1 LIKYFQYNNNYKEI
15 QIAFMK
21 KTQLVLGLLVALTS
35 LTTVANAQ
43 MKEGKISY
51 ERKIN
56 MHRNLPDPQMKS
68 MVPEFRTDKFELIF
82 NENVSLFRSVVD
94 EEAPDP
100 FANAG
105 GGGGGGMRFN
115 FRMPSANTYTDLA
128 KQMQYEGREFFEK
141 EFLIIDSLKQ
151 YKWKLSEETKTI
163 AKQLCKKATT
173 MVTAPQMRMR
183 VSIGGPGNNSD
194 TTANT
199 PRAPKETELV
209 VWYAEGI
216 PVSFG
221 PEGYSGLPGVIME
234 IDQDNGANVMTA
246 VEVSTK
252 YPKKELVAPSK
263 GEKMNRA
270 QFQEN
275 MMKLMQDM
283 QRGGGIRMGGSAIR
297 IGGGN

>member
-1 LIKYFQYNNNYKEI
+1 
-15 QIAFMK
+15 MK
-21 KTQLVLGLLVALTS
+21 KIQLVLGLLIALTS
-35 LTTVANAQ
+35 LTTVATAQ

-68 MVPEFRTDKFELIF
+68 MIPEFRTDKFELIF

-105 GGGGGGMRFN
+105 GGGGGMRMN
-115 FRMPSANTYTDLA
+115 FRMPTANTYTDMA
-128 KQMQYEGREFFEK
+128 KQMQYEERAFFEK

-173 MVTAPQMRMR
+173 MITSPQMRMR
-183 VSIGGPGNNSD
+183 VSIGGAGNNTD

-209 VWYAEGI
+209 VWYAENI

-221 PEGYSGLPGVIME
+221 PDNYSGLPGVIME
-234 IDQDNGANVMTA
+234 IDQDNGATVTTA
-246 VEVSTK
+246 VEVSAK
-252 YPKKELVAPSK
+252 YPKKELVAPTK
-263 GEKMNRA
+263 GDKMNRA

-275 MMKLMQDM
+275 MQKLMQDM
-283 QRGGGIRMGGSAIR
+283 QRGGGIRMGGMNIR
-297 IGGGN
+297 VGGN

>member
-1 LIKYFQYNNNYKEI
+1 LLI
-15 QIAFMK
+15 
-21 KTQLVLGLLVALTS
+21 ALTS
-35 LTTVANAQ
+35 ISTKATAQ

-82 NENVSLFRSVVD
+82 NESVSLFRSVVD

-115 FRMPSANTYTDLA
+115 FRMPSANTFTDLA

-141 EFLIIDSLKQ
+141 EFLIVDSLKQ

-173 MVTAPQMRMR
+173 MITAPQMRMR
-183 VSIGGPGNNSD
+183 VSIGRGGENNTD
-194 TTANT
+194 TAAANT

-209 VWYAEGI
+209 VWYAENI

-221 PEGYSGLPGVIME
+221 PDSYNGLPGVIME
-234 IDQDNGANVMTA
+234 IDQDNGANVTTA

-252 YPKKELVAPSK
+252 YPKKELVAPTK

-275 MMKLMQDM
+275 MQKLMQEM
-283 QRGGGIRMGGSAIR
+283 QRGGGGMGGMRIR
-297 IGGGN
+297 VGGGN

>member
-1 LIKYFQYNNNYKEI
+1 
-15 QIAFMK
+15 MK
-21 KTQLVLGLLVALTS
+21 KTQLVLGLLVAFTS
-35 LTTVANAQ
+35 LTTVASAQ

-105 GGGGGGMRFN
+105 GGGGGMRMN
-115 FRMPSANTYTDLA
+115 FRMPTANTYTDMA
-128 KQMQYEGREFFEK
+128 KQMQYEERAFFEK

-173 MVTAPQMRMR
+173 MITSPQMRMR
-183 VSIGGPGNNSD
+183 VSIGGAGNNTD

-209 VWYAEGI
+209 VWYAENI

-221 PEGYSGLPGVIME
+221 PDNYSGLPGVIME
-234 IDQDNGANVMTA
+234 IDQDNGATVTTA
-246 VEVSTK
+246 VEVSAK
-252 YPKKELVAPSK
+252 YPKKELVAPTK
-263 GEKMNRA
+263 GEKMNRV

-275 MMKLMQDM
+275 MQKLMQLVKLSN
-283 QRGGGIRMGGSAIR
+283 I
-297 IGGGN
+297 

>member
-1 LIKYFQYNNNYKEI
+1 
-15 QIAFMK
+15 MK
-21 KTQLVLGLLVALTS
+21 KIQLVFGLLIALTS
-35 LTTVANAQ
+35 ISTTATAQ

-82 NENVSLFRSVVD
+82 NESVSLFRSVVD
-94 EEAPDP
+94 DEAPDP

-105 GGGGGGMRFN
+105 GGGGGGMRMN
-115 FRMPSANTYTDLA
+115 FRMPTANTYTDMA
-128 KQMQYEGREFFEK
+128 KQMQYEERAFFEK
-141 EFLIIDSLKQ
+141 EFLIVDSLKQ

-173 MVTAPQMRMR
+173 MITAPQMRMR
-183 VSIGGPGNNSD
+183 VSMGRGGENNTD

-209 VWYAEGI
+209 VWYAENI

-221 PEGYSGLPGVIME
+221 PDNYSGLPGVIME
-234 IDQDNGANVMTA
+234 IDQDNGATVTTA
-246 VEVSTK
+246 VEVSAK
-252 YPKKELVAPSK
+252 YPKKELVAPTK
-263 GEKMNRA
+263 GDKMNRV

-275 MMKLMQDM
+275 MQKLMQEM
-283 QRGGGIRMGGSAIR
+283 QRGGGIRMGGATIR
-297 IGGGN
+297 VGGNNN

>member
-1 LIKYFQYNNNYKEI
+1 
-15 QIAFMK
+15 MK
-21 KTQLVLGLLVALTS
+21 KIQLVFGLLIALTS
-35 LTTVANAQ
+35 ISTSATAQ

-82 NENVSLFRSVVD
+82 NESVSLFRSVVD
-94 EEAPDP
+94 DEAPDP

-105 GGGGGGMRFN
+105 GGGGGMRMN
-115 FRMPSANTYTDLA
+115 FRMPTANTFTDMG
-128 KQMQYEGREFFEK
+128 KQMQYEERAFFEK
-141 EFLIIDSLKQ
+141 EFLIVDSLKQ

-173 MVTAPQMRMR
+173 MITAPQMRMR
-183 VSIGGPGNNSD
+183 VSIGGGGNNSD

-209 VWYAEGI
+209 VWYAENI

-221 PEGYSGLPGVIME
+221 PDNYSGLPGVIME
-234 IDQDNGANVMTA
+234 IDQDNGATVTTA
-246 VEVSTK
+246 VEVSAK

-275 MMKLMQDM
+275 MQKLMQEM

>member
-1 LIKYFQYNNNYKEI
+1 
-15 QIAFMK
+15 
-21 KTQLVLGLLVALTS
+21 
-35 LTTVANAQ
+35 
-43 MKEGKISY
+43 
-51 ERKIN
+51 
-56 MHRNLPDPQMKS
+56 MHRFITDPEMKARI
-68 MVPEFRTDKFELIF
+68 PEFRTDKFELIF

-128 KQMQYEGREFFEK
+128 KQIQYEGREFFEK
-141 EFLIIDSLKQ
+141 EFLIVDSLKQ

-173 MVTAPQMRMR
+173 MITAPQMRMR
-183 VSIGGPGNNSD
+183 VSIGRGGENNTD

-199 PRAPKETELV
+199 KRAPKETELV
-209 VWYAEGI
+209 VWYAENI

-221 PEGYSGLPGVIME
+221 PDSYSGLPGVIME
-234 IDQDNGANVMTA
+234 IDQDNGATVTTS
-246 VEVSTK
+246 VEVSAK
-252 YPKKELVAPSK
+252 YPKKELVAPTK

-275 MMKLMQDM
+275 MQKLMQDM
-283 QRGGGIRMGGSAIR
+283 QRGGGIRMGGNAIR

>member
-1 LIKYFQYNNNYKEI
+1 
-15 QIAFMK
+15 MK
-21 KTQLVLGLLVALTS
+21 KIQLVFGMLIALTS
-35 LTTVANAQ
+35 VITTAKAQ

-68 MVPEFRTDKFELIF
+68 MIPEFRTDKFELIF
-82 NENVSLFRSVVD
+82 NESVSLFRSVVD

-141 EFLIIDSLKQ
+141 EFLIVDSLKQ
-151 YKWKLSEETKTI
+151 YKWKLSEETKMI

-173 MVTAPQMRMR
+173 MITAPQVMRMR
-183 VSIGGPGNNSD
+183 VSMGRGGENNTD

-209 VWYAEGI
+209 VWYAENI

-221 PEGYSGLPGVIME
+221 PDSYSGLPGVIME
-234 IDQDNGANVMTA
+234 IDQDNGANVTTA
-246 VEVSTK
+246 VEVSAK
-252 YPKKELVAPSK
+252 YPKKELVAPTK
-263 GEKMNRA
+263 GEKMNRV

-275 MMKLMQDM
+275 MQKLMQEM
-283 QRGGGIRMGGSAIR
+283 QRGGGIRMGGAAIR
-297 IGGGN
+297 VGGGN

>member
-1 LIKYFQYNNNYKEI
+1 LINHFQYNNYYKEI
-15 QIAFMK
+15 KIAFMK
-21 KTQLVLGLLVALTS
+21 KIQLVLGLLIALTS
-35 LTTVANAQ
+35 LTTVATAQ

-105 GGGGGGMRFN
+105 GGGGGMRMN
-115 FRMPSANTYTDLA
+115 FRMPTANTYTDMA
-128 KQMQYEGREFFEK
+128 KQMQYEERAFFEK

-173 MVTAPQMRMR
+173 MITSPQMRMR
-183 VSIGGPGNNSD
+183 VSIGGAGNNTD

-209 VWYAEGI
+209 VWYAENI

-221 PEGYSGLPGVIME
+221 PDNYSGLPGVIME
-234 IDQDNGANVMTA
+234 IDQDNGATVTTA
-246 VEVSTK
+246 VEVSAK
-252 YPKKELVAPSK
+252 YPKKELVAPTK
-263 GEKMNRA
+263 GDKMNRA
-270 QFQEN
+270 QFQES
-275 MMKLMQDM
+275 MQKLMQDM
-283 QRGGGIRMGGSAIR
+283 QRGGGIRMGGMNIR
-297 IGGGN
+297 VGGN

>member
-1 LIKYFQYNNNYKEI
+1 
-15 QIAFMK
+15 
-21 KTQLVLGLLVALTS
+21 
-35 LTTVANAQ
+35 
-43 MKEGKISY
+43 
-51 ERKIN
+51 

-68 MVPEFRTDKFELIF
+68 MIPEFRTDKFELIF
-82 NENVSLFRSVVD
+82 NENASLFRSVVD
-94 EEAPDP
+94 DEAPDP

-105 GGGGGGMRFN
+105 GGGGGGMRMS
-115 FRMPSANTYTDLA
+115 FRMPTANTYTDLA
-128 KQMQYEGREFFEK
+128 KQMQYEERAFFEK
-141 EFLIIDSLKQ
+141 EFLIVDSLKQ

-173 MVTAPQMRMR
+173 MITAPQVRMR
-183 VSIGGPGNNSD
+183 VSIGRGGENNTD

-209 VWYAEGI
+209 VWYAENI

-221 PEGYSGLPGVIME
+221 PDSYSGLPGVIME
-234 IDQDNGANVMTA
+234 IDQDNGATVTTA
-246 VEVSTK
+246 VEVSAK

-275 MMKLMQDM
+275 MQKLMQDM
-283 QRGGGIRMGGSAIR
+283 QRGGGGMGGMRIR
-297 IGGGN
+297 VGN

>member
-1 LIKYFQYNNNYKEI
+1 
-15 QIAFMK
+15 MK
-21 KTQLVLGLLVALTS
+21 KIQLVLGLLIALTS
-35 LTTVANAQ
+35 LTTVATAQ

-105 GGGGGGMRFN
+105 GGGGGMRMN
-115 FRMPSANTYTDLA
+115 FRMPTANTYTDMA
-128 KQMQYEGREFFEK
+128 KQMQYEERAFFEK

-173 MVTAPQMRMR
+173 MITSPQMRMR
-183 VSIGGPGNNSD
+183 VSIGGAGNNTD

-209 VWYAEGI
+209 VWYAENI

-221 PEGYSGLPGVIME
+221 PDNYSGLPGVIME
-234 IDQDNGANVMTA
+234 IDQDNGATVTTA
-246 VEVSTK
+246 VEVSAK
-252 YPKKELVAPSK
+252 YPKKELVAPTK
-263 GEKMNRA
+263 GDKMNRA

-275 MMKLMQDM
+275 MQKLMQDM
-283 QRGGGIRMGGSAIR
+283 QRGGGGMGGMRIR

>member
-1 LIKYFQYNNNYKEI
+1 MKKI
-15 QIAFMK
+15 QIVVGF
-21 KTQLVLGLLVALTS
+21 LIALTS
-35 LTTVANAQ
+35 ITTTATAQ

-68 MVPEFRTDKFELIF
+68 MIPEFRTDKFELIF
-82 NENVSLFRSVVD
+82 NESVSLFRSVVD
-94 EEAPDP
+94 DEAPDP

-105 GGGGGGMRFN
+105 GGGGGMRMN
-115 FRMPSANTYTDLA
+115 FRMPTANTFTDVA
-128 KQMQYEGREFFEK
+128 KQMQYEERAFFEK
-141 EFLIIDSLKQ
+141 EFLIVDSLKQ

-173 MVTAPQMRMR
+173 MITAPQMRMR
-183 VSIGGPGNNSD
+183 VSIGGPGNNTD
-194 TTANT
+194 TAANT

-209 VWYAEGI
+209 VWYAENI

-221 PEGYSGLPGVIME
+221 PDNYSGLPGVIME
-234 IDQDNGANVMTA
+234 IDQDNGANVTTA
-246 VEVSTK
+246 VEVSAK
-252 YPKKELVAPSK
+252 YPKKELVAPTK

-275 MMKLMQDM
+275 MQKLMQDM
-283 QRGGGIRMGGSAIR
+283 QRGGGIRMGGTAIR

>member
-1 LIKYFQYNNNYKEI
+1 
-15 QIAFMK
+15 
-21 KTQLVLGLLVALTS
+21 
-35 LTTVANAQ
+35 

-82 NENVSLFRSVVD
+82 NENASLFRSVVD
-94 EEAPDP
+94 DEAPDP

-141 EFLIIDSLKQ
+141 EFLIVDSLKQ

-183 VSIGGPGNNSD
+183 ISIGGPGNNSD
-194 TTANT
+194 TTSNT

-209 VWYAEGI
+209 VWYAENI

-221 PEGYSGLPGVIME
+221 PDNYSGLPGVIME
-234 IDQDNGANVMTA
+234 IDQDNGATVTTA
-246 VEVSTK
+246 VEVSAK
-252 YPKKELVAPSK
+252 YPKKELVAPTK
-263 GEKMNRA
+263 GDKMNRA

-275 MMKLMQDM
+275 MQKLMQDM
-283 QRGGGIRMGGSAIR
+283 QRGGGMGGMRIR
-297 IGGGN
+297 VGGN

>member
-1 LIKYFQYNNNYKEI
+1 
-15 QIAFMK
+15 
-21 KTQLVLGLLVALTS
+21 VLTS
-35 LTTVANAQ
+35 LNTSATAQ

-68 MVPEFRTDKFELIF
+68 MIPEFRTDKFELIF
-82 NENVSLFRSVVD
+82 NESVSLFRSVVD
-94 EEAPDP
+94 DEAPDP

-115 FRMPSANTYTDLA
+115 FRMPTANTYTDMA
-128 KQMQYEGREFFEK
+128 KQMQYEERAFFEK
-141 EFLIIDSLKQ
+141 EFLIVDSLKQ

-173 MVTAPQMRMR
+173 MITAPQVMRMR
-183 VSIGGPGNNSD
+183 VSMGRGGENNTD

-209 VWYAEGI
+209 VWYAENI

-221 PEGYSGLPGVIME
+221 PDNYSGLPGVIME
-234 IDQDNGANVMTA
+234 IDQDNGATVTTA
-246 VEVSTK
+246 VEVSAK
-252 YPKKELVAPSK
+252 YPKKELVAPTK
-263 GEKMNRA
+263 GDKMNRV

-275 MMKLMQDM
+275 MQKLMQEM
-283 QRGGGIRMGGSAIR
+283 QRGGGIRMGGATIR
-297 IGGGN
+297 VGGNNN

>member
-1 LIKYFQYNNNYKEI
+1 
-15 QIAFMK
+15 MK
-21 KTQLVLGLLVALTS
+21 KIQLVFGLLIALTS
-35 LTTVANAQ
+35 ISINAKAQ

-68 MVPEFRTDKFELIF
+68 MIPEYRTDKFELIF
-82 NENVSLFRSVVD
+82 NESVSLFRSVVD

-105 GGGGGGMRFN
+105 GGGGGGGMRFN
-115 FRMPSANTYTDLA
+115 FRMPSANTYTDIA
-128 KQMQYEGREFFEK
+128 KQMQYEERAFFEK
-141 EFLIIDSLKQ
+141 EFLIVDSLKQ

-173 MVTAPQMRMR
+173 MISAPQMRMR
-183 VSIGGPGNNSD
+183 VSIGGGGNNTD

-209 VWYAEGI
+209 VWYAENI

-221 PEGYSGLPGVIME
+221 PDSYNGLPGVIME
-234 IDQDNGANVMTA
+234 IDQDNGANVTTA
-246 VEVSTK
+246 VEVSAK
-252 YPKKELVAPSK
+252 YPKKELVAPTK

-275 MMKLMQDM
+275 MQKLMQEM
-283 QRGGGIRMGGSAIR
+283 QRGGGGMGGMRIR
-297 IGGGN
+297 VGGGN

>member
-1 LIKYFQYNNNYKEI
+1 
-15 QIAFMK
+15 
-21 KTQLVLGLLVALTS
+21 
-35 LTTVANAQ
+35 
-43 MKEGKISY
+43 
-51 ERKIN
+51 
-56 MHRNLPDPQMKS
+56 
-68 MVPEFRTDKFELIF
+68 
-82 NENVSLFRSVVD
+82 
-94 EEAPDP
+94 
-100 FANAG
+100 
-105 GGGGGGMRFN
+105 
-115 FRMPSANTYTDLA
+115 
-128 KQMQYEGREFFEK
+128 
-141 EFLIIDSLKQ
+141 LKQ

-183 VSIGGPGNNSD
+183 VSIGGPSNNTD

-199 PRAPKETELV
+199 PKAPKETELV

-246 VEVSTK
+246 VEVSAK

-275 MMKLMQDM
+275 MQKLMQDM
-283 QRGGGIRMGGSAIR
+283 QRGGGIRMGGGIR

>member
-1 LIKYFQYNNNYKEI
+1 MKKI
-15 QIAFMK
+15 QI
-21 KTQLVLGLLVALTS
+21 VVGLLIALTS
-35 LTTVANAQ
+35 ITTTATAQ

-68 MVPEFRTDKFELIF
+68 MIPEFRTDKFELIF
-82 NENVSLFRSVVD
+82 NESVSLFRSVVD

-105 GGGGGGMRFN
+105 GGGGGGMRMN
-115 FRMPSANTYTDLA
+115 FRMPTANTFTDVA
-128 KQMQYEGREFFEK
+128 KQMQYEERAFFEK
-141 EFLIIDSLKQ
+141 EFLIVDSLKQ

-173 MVTAPQMRMR
+173 MITAPQMRMR
-183 VSIGGPGNNSD
+183 VSIGGPGNNTD

-209 VWYAEGI
+209 VWYAENI

-221 PEGYSGLPGVIME
+221 PDSYSGLPGVIME
-234 IDQDNGANVMTA
+234 IDQDNGANVTTA
-246 VEVSTK
+246 VEVSAK
-252 YPKKELVAPSK
+252 YPKKELVAPTK

-275 MMKLMQDM
+275 MQKLMQDM
-283 QRGGGIRMGGSAIR
+283 QRGGGIRMGGTAIR

>member
-1 LIKYFQYNNNYKEI
+1 
-15 QIAFMK
+15 MK
-21 KTQLVLGLLVALTS
+21 KIQLVLGLMIALISISTS
-35 LTTVANAQ
+35 AIAQ

-82 NENVSLFRSVVD
+82 NESVSLFRSVVD
-94 EEAPDP
+94 DEAPDP

-105 GGGGGGMRFN
+105 GGGGGGMRMS
-115 FRMPSANTYTDLA
+115 FRMPTANTYTDLA
-128 KQMQYEGREFFEK
+128 KQMQYEERAFFEK

-173 MVTAPQMRMR
+173 MVTAPQVRMR
-183 VSIGGPGNNSD
+183 ISMGGGNNTD

-209 VWYAEGI
+209 VWYAENI

-221 PEGYSGLPGVIME
+221 PDNYSGLPGVIME
-234 IDQDNGANVMTA
+234 IDQDNGANVTTA
-246 VEVSTK
+246 VEVSAK
-252 YPKKELVAPSK
+252 YPKKELVAPTK
-263 GEKMNRA
+263 GDKMNRA

-275 MMKLMQDM
+275 MQKLMQDM
-283 QRGGGIRMGGSAIR
+283 QRGGGGMGGMRIR
-297 IGGGN
+297 VGGN

>member
-1 LIKYFQYNNNYKEI
+1 
-15 QIAFMK
+15 MK
-21 KTQLVLGLLVALTS
+21 KIQLVLGLLIALTS
-35 LTTVANAQ
+35 LTTVATAQ

-105 GGGGGGMRFN
+105 GGGGGMRMN
-115 FRMPSANTYTDLA
+115 FRMPTANTYTDMA
-128 KQMQYEGREFFEK
+128 KQMQYEERAFFEK
-141 EFLIIDSLKQ
+141 EFLIVDSLKQ

-173 MVTAPQMRMR
+173 MITAPQVMRMR
-183 VSIGGPGNNSD
+183 VSMGRGGENNTD

-209 VWYAEGI
+209 VWYAENI

-221 PEGYSGLPGVIME
+221 PDNYSGLPGVIME
-234 IDQDNGANVMTA
+234 IDQDNGATVTTA
-246 VEVSTK
+246 VEVSAK
-252 YPKKELVAPSK
+252 YPKKELVAPTK
-263 GEKMNRA
+263 GDKMNRV

-275 MMKLMQDM
+275 MQKLMQEM
-283 QRGGGIRMGGSAIR
+283 QRGGGIRMGGATIR
-297 IGGGN
+297 VGGNNN

>member
-1 LIKYFQYNNNYKEI
+1 
-15 QIAFMK
+15 MK
-21 KTQLVLGLLVALTS
+21 KIQLVLGLLIA
-35 LTTVANAQ
+35 LTTVTTSATAQ

-82 NENVSLFRSVVD
+82 NESVSLFRSVVD
-94 EEAPDP
+94 DEAPDP

-105 GGGGGGMRFN
+105 GGGGGGMRMA
-115 FRMPSANTYTDLA
+115 FRMPTAKTYTDLA
-128 KQMQYEGREFFEK
+128 KQTQYEERAFFEK

-173 MVTAPQMRMR
+173 MITSPQMRMR
-183 VSIGGPGNNSD
+183 VSIGGGNNTD

-209 VWYAEGI
+209 VWYAENI

-221 PEGYSGLPGVIME
+221 PDNYSGLPGVIME
-234 IDQDNGANVMTA
+234 IDQDNGATVTTA
-246 VEVSTK
+246 VEVSAK
-252 YPKKELVAPSK
+252 YPKKELVAPTK
-263 GEKMNRA
+263 GDKMNRA

-275 MMKLMQDM
+275 MQKLMQDM
-283 QRGGGIRMGGSAIR
+283 QRGGGGMGGMRIR
-297 IGGGN
+297 VGGN

>member
-1 LIKYFQYNNNYKEI
+1 
-15 QIAFMK
+15 
-21 KTQLVLGLLVALTS
+21 
-35 LTTVANAQ
+35 

-82 NENVSLFRSVVD
+82 NESVSLFRSVLD
-94 EEAPDP
+94 DEAPDP

-105 GGGGGGMRFN
+105 GGGGGGMRMN
-115 FRMPSANTYTDLA
+115 FRMPTANTYTDLA
-128 KQMQYEGREFFEK
+128 KQTQYEERAFFEK

-173 MVTAPQMRMR
+173 MITSPQMRMR
-183 VSIGGPGNNSD
+183 VSMGGGNNTD

-209 VWYAEGI
+209 VWYAENI

-221 PEGYSGLPGVIME
+221 PDNYSGLPGVIME
-234 IDQDNGANVMTA
+234 IDQDNGATVTTA
-246 VEVSTK
+246 VEVSAK
-252 YPKKELVAPSK
+252 YPKKELVAPTK
-263 GEKMNRA
+263 GDKMNRA

-275 MMKLMQDM
+275 MQKLMQDM
-283 QRGGGIRMGGSAIR
+283 QRGGGGMGGMRIR
-297 IGGGN
+297 VGGN

>member
-1 LIKYFQYNNNYKEI
+1 LINHFQYNNYYKEI
-15 QIAFMK
+15 KIAFMK
-21 KTQLVLGLLVALTS
+21 KIQLVLGMLIALTS
-35 LTTVANAQ
+35 LTTVATAQ

-105 GGGGGGMRFN
+105 GGGGGMRMS
-115 FRMPSANTYTDLA
+115 FRMPTANTYTDMA
-128 KQMQYEGREFFEK
+128 KQMQYEERAFFEK

-173 MVTAPQMRMR
+173 MITSPQMRMR
-183 VSIGGPGNNSD
+183 VSIGGAGNNTD

-209 VWYAEGI
+209 VWYAENI

-221 PEGYSGLPGVIME
+221 PDNYSGLPGVIME
-234 IDQDNGANVMTA
+234 IDQDNGATVTTA
-246 VEVSTK
+246 VEVSAK
-252 YPKKELVAPSK
+252 YPKKELVAPTK
-263 GEKMNRA
+263 GDKMNRA

-275 MMKLMQDM
+275 MQKLMQDM
-283 QRGGGIRMGGSAIR
+283 QRGGGMGGMRIR
-297 IGGGN
+297 VGGN

>member
-1 LIKYFQYNNNYKEI
+1 
-15 QIAFMK
+15 MK
-21 KTQLVLGLLVALTS
+21 KIQLVFGLLIALTS
-35 LTTVANAQ
+35 ISINAKAQ

-82 NENVSLFRSVVD
+82 NESVSLFRSVVD

-115 FRMPSANTYTDLA
+115 FRMPTANTFTDIA
-128 KQMQYEGREFFEK
+128 KQMQYEERAFFEK
-141 EFLIIDSLKQ
+141 EFLIVDSIKQ

-173 MVTAPQMRMR
+173 MISAPQMRMR
-183 VSIGGPGNNSD
+183 ISIGGSANNTD

-209 VWYAEGI
+209 VWYAENI

-221 PEGYSGLPGVIME
+221 PDSYNGLPGVIME
-234 IDQDNGANVMTA
+234 IDQDNGANVTTA

-252 YPKKELVAPSK
+252 YPKKELVAPTK

-275 MMKLMQDM
+275 MQKLMHEM
-283 QRGGGIRMGGSAIR
+283 QRAGGGMGGMRIR
-297 IGGGN
+297 VGGGN

>member
-1 LIKYFQYNNNYKEI
+1 
-15 QIAFMK
+15 
-21 KTQLVLGLLVALTS
+21 
-35 LTTVANAQ
+35 
-43 MKEGKISY
+43 
-51 ERKIN
+51 
-56 MHRNLPDPQMKS
+56 

-105 GGGGGGMRFN
+105 GGGGGGARFN

-128 KQMQYEGREFFEK
+128 KQMQYEERAFFEK

-173 MVTAPQMRMR
+173 MITAPQMRMR
-183 VSIGGPGNNSD
+183 VSLGGGGNNTD

-209 VWYAEGI
+209 VWYAENI

-234 IDQDNGANVMTA
+234 IDQDNGATVTTA
-246 VEVSTK
+246 VEVSAK
-252 YPKKELVAPSK
+252 YPKKELVAPTK
-263 GEKMNRA
+263 GDKMNRA

-283 QRGGGIRMGGSAIR
+283 QRGGGMGGMRIR
-297 IGGGN
+297 VGGN

>member
-1 LIKYFQYNNNYKEI
+1 
-15 QIAFMK
+15 MK
-21 KTQLVLGLLVALTS
+21 KIQFVFGLLIALTS
-35 LTTVANAQ
+35 LSTTVTAQ

-82 NENVSLFRSVVD
+82 NENASLFRSVVD
-94 EEAPDP
+94 DEAPDP

-105 GGGGGGMRFN
+105 GGGGGGMRMS
-115 FRMPSANTYTDLA
+115 FRMPSANIFTDLA
-128 KQMQYEGREFFEK
+128 KQTQYEERAFFEK
-141 EFLIIDSLKQ
+141 EFLIVDSLKQ

-173 MVTAPQMRMR
+173 MITAPQVRMR
-183 VSIGGPGNNSD
+183 VSIGGGGNNTD
-194 TTANT
+194 TTANR

-209 VWYAEGI
+209 VWYAENI

-221 PEGYSGLPGVIME
+221 PENYSGLPGVIME
-234 IDQDNGANVMTA
+234 IDQDNGATVTTA
-246 VEVSTK
+246 VEVSAK
-252 YPKKELVAPSK
+252 YPKKELVAPTK
-263 GEKMNRA
+263 GDKMNRA

-275 MMKLMQDM
+275 MQKLMQDM
-283 QRGGGIRMGGSAIR
+283 QRGGGGRGVMNIRV
-297 IGGGN
+297 GGGN

>member
-1 LIKYFQYNNNYKEI
+1 
-15 QIAFMK
+15 MK
-21 KTQLVLGLLVALTS
+21 KIQLVLGLLIA
-35 LTTVANAQ
+35 LTTVTTSVRAQ

-68 MVPEFRTDKFELIF
+68 MIPEFRTDKFELIF
-82 NENVSLFRSVVD
+82 NENASLFRSVVD
-94 EEAPDP
+94 DEAPDP

-105 GGGGGGMRFN
+105 GGGGGMRMN
-115 FRMPSANTYTDLA
+115 FRMPTANTYTDLA
-128 KQMQYEGREFFEK
+128 KQMQYEERAFFEK

-173 MVTAPQMRMR
+173 MITAPQMRMR
-183 VSIGGPGNNSD
+183 VSIGGGNNTD

-209 VWYAEGI
+209 VWYAENI

-221 PEGYSGLPGVIME
+221 PDNYSGLPGVIME
-234 IDQDNGANVMTA
+234 IDQDNGANVTTA
-246 VEVSTK
+246 VEVSAK

-263 GEKMNRA
+263 GDKMNRA

-275 MMKLMQDM
+275 MQKLMQDM
-283 QRGGGIRMGGSAIR
+283 QRGGGRMGGMRIR
-297 IGGGN
+297 VGN

>member
-1 LIKYFQYNNNYKEI
+1 MKKI
-15 QIAFMK
+15 QI
-21 KTQLVLGLLVALTS
+21 VVGLLIALTS
-35 LTTVANAQ
+35 ITTTATAQ

-68 MVPEFRTDKFELIF
+68 MIPEFRTDKFELIF
-82 NENVSLFRSVVD
+82 NESVSLFRSVVD
-94 EEAPDP
+94 DEAPDP

-105 GGGGGGMRFN
+105 GGGGGMRMN
-115 FRMPSANTYTDLA
+115 FRMPTANTFTDVA
-128 KQMQYEGREFFEK
+128 KQMQYEERAFFEK
-141 EFLIIDSLKQ
+141 EFLIVDSLKQ

-173 MVTAPQMRMR
+173 MITAPQMRMR
-183 VSIGGPGNNSD
+183 VSIGGPGNNTD

-209 VWYAEGI
+209 VWYAENI

-221 PEGYSGLPGVIME
+221 PDSYSGLPGVIME
-234 IDQDNGANVMTA
+234 IDQDNGANITTA
-246 VEVSTK
+246 VEVSAK
-252 YPKKELVAPSK
+252 YPKKELVAPTK

-275 MMKLMQDM
+275 MQKLMQDM
-283 QRGGGIRMGGSAIR
+283 QRGGGIRMGGTAIR

>member
-1 LIKYFQYNNNYKEI
+1 
-15 QIAFMK
+15 MK
-21 KTQLVLGLLVALTS
+21 KIQLLLGLLIALTS
-35 LTTVANAQ
+35 ITTLATAQ

-105 GGGGGGMRFN
+105 GGGGGGMRMN
-115 FRMPSANTYTDLA
+115 FRMPTANTYTDMA
-128 KQMQYEGREFFEK
+128 KQMQYEERAFFEK

-173 MVTAPQMRMR
+173 MITSPQMRMR
-183 VSIGGPGNNSD
+183 VSIGGAGNNTD

-209 VWYAEGI
+209 VWYAENI

-221 PEGYSGLPGVIME
+221 PDNYSGLPGVIME
-234 IDQDNGANVMTA
+234 IDQDNGATVTTA
-246 VEVSTK
+246 VEVSAK
-252 YPKKELVAPSK
+252 YPKKELVAPTK
-263 GEKMNRA
+263 GDKMNRA
-270 QFQEN
+270 QFQES
-275 MMKLMQDM
+275 MQKLMQDM

>member
-1 LIKYFQYNNNYKEI
+1 
-15 QIAFMK
+15 MK
-21 KTQLVLGLLVALTS
+21 KIQLVFGLLIALTS
-35 LTTVANAQ
+35 ISINAKAQ

-82 NENVSLFRSVVD
+82 NESVSLFRSVVD

-115 FRMPSANTYTDLA
+115 FRMPTTSTYTDMA
-128 KQMQYEGREFFEK
+128 KQMQYEERAFFEK

-173 MVTAPQMRMR
+173 MITSPQMRMR
-183 VSIGGPGNNSD
+183 VSIGGAGNNTD

-209 VWYAEGI
+209 VWYAENI

-221 PEGYSGLPGVIME
+221 PDNYSGLPGVIME
-234 IDQDNGANVMTA
+234 IDQDNGATVTTA
-246 VEVSTK
+246 VEVSAK
-252 YPKKELVAPSK
+252 YPKKELVAPTK
-263 GEKMNRA
+263 GDKMNRA

-275 MMKLMQDM
+275 MQKLMQDM
-283 QRGGGIRMGGSAIR
+283 QRGGGGMGGMRIR

>member
-1 LIKYFQYNNNYKEI
+1 
-15 QIAFMK
+15 MK
-21 KTQLVLGLLVALTS
+21 KIKLVLGLLIVLTS
-35 LTTVANAQ
+35 LNTSATAQ

-68 MVPEFRTDKFELIF
+68 MIPEFRTDKFELIF
-82 NENVSLFRSVVD
+82 NESVSLFRSVVD
-94 EEAPDP
+94 DEAPDP

-115 FRMPSANTYTDLA
+115 FRMPTTSTYTDMA
-128 KQMQYEGREFFEK
+128 KQMQYEERAFFEK
-141 EFLIIDSLKQ
+141 EFLIVDSLKQ

-173 MVTAPQMRMR
+173 MITAPQVMRMR
-183 VSIGGPGNNSD
+183 VSMGRGGENNTD

-209 VWYAEGI
+209 VWYAENI

-221 PEGYSGLPGVIME
+221 PDNYSGLPGVIME
-234 IDQDNGANVMTA
+234 IDQDNGANVTTA
-246 VEVSTK
+246 VEVSAK
-252 YPKKELVAPSK
+252 YPKKELVAPTK
-263 GEKMNRA
+263 GEKMNRV

-275 MMKLMQDM
+275 MQKLMQEM
-283 QRGGGIRMGGSAIR
+283 QRGGGIRMGGTSIR
-297 IGGGN
+297 VGGGN